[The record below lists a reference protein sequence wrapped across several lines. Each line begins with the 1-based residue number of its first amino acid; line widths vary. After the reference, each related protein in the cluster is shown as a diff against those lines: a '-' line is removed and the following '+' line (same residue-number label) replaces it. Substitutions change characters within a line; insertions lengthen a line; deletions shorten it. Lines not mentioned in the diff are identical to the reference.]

1 MGSEGEEGIR
11 EAKLEA
17 GRRVQARENRGA
29 RYRVT
34 NSPTPEIHP
43 FIGAHQVRGCIQ
55 ERNRGLLLGSLFY
68 LIVVSHGV
76 LETEP
81 TQCATGIHG
90 GKKRKGREKKKE
102 KRKRR
107 VHRNVSKTE
116 IKFGAERR
124 RKKERERREKARE
137 SGERKIGRGEKGK
150 EMGKT

>member
-1 MGSEGEEGIR
+1 MTLCRVNSGYLSNKMIPLPAPPRRERRAGEWWGGGEEG
-11 EAKLEA
+11 EAK
-17 GRRVQARENRGA
+17 QARENRGA

-81 TQCATGIHG
+81 TRCATGG
-90 GKKRKGREKKKE
+90 FTGEKKGRKGKKKRKKE
-102 KRKRR
+102 KRGRR
-107 VHRNVSKTE
+107 VQFVTCVSK
-116 IKFGAERR
+116 R
-124 RKKERERREKARE
+124 RKKRDEKARE
-137 SGERKIGRGEKGK
+137 S
-150 EMGKT
+150 